1 MSENVT
7 RLRTSDSTSEIELS
21 FAIPCY
27 NEEANVVAMYETVT
41 AEAERHVASHEII
54 FIDNCSTDRTRELL
68 RNICLGDSRVRA
80 IFNNRNY
87 GQMRSPTYAIYQAE
101 GAAVIGLCC
110 DFQDPPTLIG
120 EMVRQWRAGA
130 QVVVGQRRKEKTG
143 LVLGLVR
150 KVGYAFFRRFADY
163 PLIPGVT
170 GFGLYDREVVDMLAS
185 WNEPEPFLR
194 GMVVESGYRIAVVP
208 YDRPQRA
215 GGRTSNDFWTL
226 LNFALSGIGGS
237 AKSLLRLQLISAIF
251 LSFFAVL
258 LAVATAVRFL
268 IYGYSPVMLI
278 LTVFFA
284 LFSAT
289 LLFLGLIGDQVRLLA
304 ERLRNIPL
312 VIEEERVNFPQDR
325 ELPSHRTV
333 NRMRLTG
340 RQ

>member
-1 MSENVT
+1 MADRPKPFKSGSQSGGV
-7 RLRTSDSTSEIELS
+7 ELS

-27 NEEANVVAMYETVT
+27 NEEENVVAMYEALT
-41 AEAERHVASHEII
+41 AEAEKHASSHEII
-54 FIDNCSTDRTRELL
+54 FIDNCSKDRTREL
-68 RNICLGDSRVRA
+68 ICDICARDQRVRA

-87 GQMRSPTYAIYQAE
+87 GQMRSPTYAIYQAD

-110 DFQDPPTLIG
+110 DFQDPPALIG
-120 EMVRQWRAGA
+120 EMMRQWRAGA
-130 QVVVGQRRKEKTG
+130 QVVVGQRRNEKTS
-143 LVLGLVR
+143 LLLGLVR
-150 KVGYAFFRRFADY
+150 KAGYAFFRRFADY

-194 GMVVESGYRIAVVP
+194 GMVVESGYRLAVVP

-251 LSFFAVL
+251 FSFFAGL
-258 LAVATAVRFL
+258 LALATVIRFV
-268 IYGYSPVMLI
+268 IYGYSPVLLI

-284 LFSAT
+284 LFSVM

-304 ERLRNIPL
+304 ERMRNIPL
-312 VIEEERVNFPQDR
+312 VIEEQRLNFPD
-325 ELPSHRTV
+325 L
-333 NRMRLTG
+333 RLTPTRRYG
-340 RQ
+340 PSVRVDP

>member
-1 MSENVT
+1 MHKPVT
-7 RLRTSDSTSEIELS
+7 RHATLNSEVEIS

-27 NEEANVVAMYETVT
+27 NEEANVVAMYEAVT
-41 AEAERHVASHEII
+41 AEAEKHAASHEII
-54 FIDNCSTDRTRELL
+54 FIDNCSSDRTRELL
-68 RNICLGDSRVRA
+68 REIAARDRRVRA
-80 IFNNRNY
+80 ILNNRNY

-101 GAAVIGLCC
+101 GAAVIGMCC
-110 DFQDPPTLIG
+110 DFQDPPALIG
-120 EMVRQWRAGA
+120 EMIRQWRAGA
-130 QVVVGQRRKEKTG
+130 QVVLGQRRTEKTG

-150 KVGYAFFRRFADY
+150 KAGYAFFRRFADH

-194 GMVVESGYRIAVVP
+194 GMVVESGYRLAVVP

-251 LSFFAVL
+251 CSAFAVL
-258 LAVATAVRFL
+258 LAFATVIRFAV
-268 IYGYSPVMLI
+268 YGYSPVLLI
-278 LTVFFA
+278 LTVLFA
-284 LFSAT
+284 LFSVM

-304 ERLRNIPL
+304 ERMRNLPL
-312 VIEEERVNFPQDR
+312 VIEQERLNFPEGRQ
-325 ELPSHRTV
+325 LPSKRTV
-333 NRMRLTG
+333 TRVRLDG

>member
-1 MSENVT
+1 MP
-7 RLRTSDSTSEIELS
+7 RTSKRPRAGSSQIELS

-27 NEEANVVAMYETVT
+27 NEEANVVAMYEAVT
-41 AEAERHVASHEII
+41 AEAEKHATSHEII

-68 RNICLGDSRVRA
+68 RELCKRDSRVRA

-101 GAAVIGLCC
+101 GQAVIGLCC
-110 DFQDPPTLIG
+110 DFQDPPALIG
-120 EMVRQWRAGA
+120 EFVRQWRAGA
-130 QVVVGQRRKEKTG
+130 QVVVGQRRTERTG

-150 KVGYAFFRRFADY
+150 KAGYGFFRRFADY

-185 WNEPEPFLR
+185 WHEPEPFLR
-194 GMVVESGYRIAVVP
+194 GMVVESGYRLAVVP

-237 AKSLLRLQLISAIF
+237 AKSLLRLQLVVAIF
-251 LSFFAVL
+251 CSFFAGL
-258 LAVATAVRFL
+258 LGVATLIRFL
-268 IYGYSPVMLI
+268 VYGYSPLMLA
-278 LTVFFA
+278 LTFMFA
-284 LFSAT
+284 LFSMV

-304 ERLRNIPL
+304 ERMRNIPL
-312 VIEEERVNFPQDR
+312 VIEEERLNFPPGR
-325 ELPSHRTV
+325 ELPSERAV
-333 NRMRLTG
+333 NRIRLEG
-340 RQ
+340 SQ

>member
-1 MSENVT
+1 MAKRPARPTAPPHYEV
-7 RLRTSDSTSEIELS
+7 EIS

-27 NEEANVVAMYETVT
+27 NEEANIERMYEAVT
-41 AEAERHVASHEII
+41 AEAEKHAASHEIL
-54 FIDNCSTDRTRELL
+54 FIDNHSTDRTRELL
-68 RNICLGDSRVRA
+68 RDICVRDPRVRA

-87 GQMRSPTYAIYQAE
+87 GQMRSPTYAIFQAE
-101 GAAVIGLCC
+101 GAAVIGMCS
-110 DFQDPPTLIG
+110 DFQDPPSLIG
-120 EMVRQWRAGA
+120 EFISQWRAGA
-130 QVVVGQRRKEKTG
+130 QVVVGQRRKEKTT
-143 LVLGLVR
+143 LLLGLVR
-150 KVGYAFFRRFADY
+150 KTGYAFFRKFGDY

-194 GMVVESGYRIAVVP
+194 GMVVESGYRLAVVP

-237 AKSLLRLQLISAIF
+237 AKSLLRLQLVVAIF
-251 LSFFAVL
+251 FSFFSLVIGI
-258 LAVATAVRFL
+258 ATLIRFL
-268 IYGYSPVMLI
+268 AYGYSPLMLS
-278 LTVFFA
+278 LTVFFG
-284 LFSAT
+284 LFSVL

-304 ERLRNIPL
+304 ERLRNLPL
-312 VIEEERVNFPQDR
+312 VIEDERVNFPAGR

-333 NRMRLTG
+333 NRVRLEG